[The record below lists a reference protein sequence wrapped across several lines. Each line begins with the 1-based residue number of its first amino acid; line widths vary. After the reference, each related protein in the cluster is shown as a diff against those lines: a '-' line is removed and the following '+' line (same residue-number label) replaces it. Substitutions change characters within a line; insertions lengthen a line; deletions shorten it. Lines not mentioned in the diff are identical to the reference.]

1 MLSKMRRPLTAL
13 AMLLAAATAIPA
25 QAQFSDSYKFLEAV
39 RKKEGDKVQGGKVM
53 APFAGAAKP
62 GKKVKKG

>member
-1 MLSKMRRPLTAL
+1 MKKGTHAPASMSKPV
-13 AMLLAAATAIPA
+13 
-25 QAQFSDSYKFLEAV
+25 EG
-39 RKKEGDKVQGGKVM
+39 KKAGDKVSGGKVM